1 VTWSAWWAAHG
12 DCYIPTESG
21 NMQSHGQHND
31 GQQMETTTYPLRVET
46 ESDMIRIM
54 VDTGHW
60 METVAYFLR
69 CKQAVT

>member
-1 VTWSAWWAAHG
+1 
-12 DCYIPTESG
+12 
-21 NMQSHGQHND
+21 MQSHGQHND